1 VLAREWQ
8 NVMALTAGLVVIKA
22 GIIIALGPL
31 VGLKRS
37 ESVRTGFV
45 LSQGGEFAFVVFT
58 LANQL
63 QVNSPITSPHAVA
76 GGLLL
81 RVETHTNVEGSRANA
96 YHRLGFRLLAP
107 IPWRSSGG

>member
-1 VLAREWQ
+1 
-8 NVMALTAGLVVIKA
+8 MALTAGLVAIKA
-22 GIIIALGPL
+22 GIVVALGPL

-63 QVNSPITSPHAVA
+63 QVRVISLLVFRWDEERLNDKADSRPTPSLSPRLQ
-76 GGLLL
+76 LL
-81 RVETHTNVEGSRANA
+81 
-96 YHRLGFRLLAP
+96 
-107 IPWRSSGG
+107 

>member
-1 VLAREWQ
+1 
-8 NVMALTAGLVVIKA
+8 MALTGGLVAIKA
-22 GIIIALGPL
+22 GIVVALGPL

-63 QVNSPITSPHAVA
+63 QVRNVTMLARWTNCRPTSFSPRVQHLRKAPNQHPPAWRPIHKT
-76 GGLLL
+76 GG
-81 RVETHTNVEGSRANA
+81 
-96 YHRLGFRLLAP
+96 
-107 IPWRSSGG
+107 W